1 MLKVPGAFVHVD
13 VLSEP
18 SIGKGIKAPGAFVQV
33 DVLSDSPL
41 WEREEHIGQAV
52 IASLLE
58 QRAGVTAARD
68 VYGDG
73 VGVVV

>member
-58 QRAGVTAARD
+58 QPAGVAAARE
-68 VYGDG
+68 
-73 VGVVV
+73 